1 MKIIIRGGGKSNR
14 IEYKKNVSFSFIHSF
29 NKQEVQVLY
38 RRFCDVWHRWE
49 NEYKLEHNKE
59 DILPHRFFFG
69 PKIHTMQDIYNDN
82 PREVGKENNH
92 HTDALS
98 R

>member
-1 MKIIIRGGGKSNR
+1 MIIRGGGKSNR

-59 DILPHRFFFG
+59 DILPQRFLWS
-69 PKIHTMQDIYNDN
+69 KNTYNAIHI
-82 PREVGKENNH
+82 
-92 HTDALS
+92 
-98 R
+98 